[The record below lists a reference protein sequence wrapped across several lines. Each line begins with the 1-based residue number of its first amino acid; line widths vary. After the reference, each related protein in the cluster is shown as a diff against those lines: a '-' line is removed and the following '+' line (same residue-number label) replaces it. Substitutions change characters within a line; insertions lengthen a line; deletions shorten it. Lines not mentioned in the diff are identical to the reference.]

1 MITALVMLNVERHS
15 IPTTAQAI
23 LDIPGVTEVYS
34 VAGEYDLVAIVR
46 TVEYDQLADV
56 VTQGFAHVNT
66 ITRTHTLMAFQ
77 CYSNHDMERMWSIGE
92 EERNLAR

>member
-1 MITALVMLNVERHS
+1 MITALVMMNVDRHS

-66 ITRTHTLMAFQ
+66 ITRSHTLMAFQ
-77 CYSNHDMERMWSIGE
+77 CYSNRDMERMWSIGE
-92 EERNLAR
+92 EERDLAR

>member
-1 MITALVMLNVERHS
+1 MITALVMMNVERHS

-56 VTQGFAHVNT
+56 VTQGFAHVDT

-77 CYSNHDMERMWSIGE
+77 CYSNRDMERMWSIGE
-92 EERNLAR
+92 EERELAR

>member
-1 MITALVMLNVERHS
+1 MMNVDRHS

-77 CYSNHDMERMWSIGE
+77 CYSNRDMERMWSIGE
-92 EERNLAR
+92 EERDLAR